1 MMKYLFHLNLISLAQ
16 RWSELHLS
24 WLMLKHEDPFMLWL
38 QQRDTRRLS
47 YQTQPAA
54 FSSLILTGFKAQK
67 QQTVSIKNLVG
78 GKTGVK
84 FKITPQRKEWHTVDS
99 YNACVMYNILN
110 WIVCDWTCFT
120 EVVLLSAAC

>member
-1 MMKYLFHLNLISLAQ
+1 
-16 RWSELHLS
+16 
-24 WLMLKHEDPFMLWL
+24 MLWL

-84 FKITPQRKEWHTVDS
+84 FKIAPQRK
-99 YNACVMYNILN
+99 
-110 WIVCDWTCFT
+110 
-120 EVVLLSAAC
+120 